1 MKVFV
6 DDFTGGIIKGFKSG
20 CSYSDVSTS
29 PIELPTNSQIKNI
42 SLVILLVKVNI
53 CPDHPHLFSP
63 SSSPTLHLNKL
74 PPSIY

>member
-6 DDFTGGIIKGFKSG
+6 DDFTGGIIEGFKSE

-29 PIELPTNSQIKNI
+29 PTELPTNSQIKNI
-42 SLVILLVKVNI
+42 LSVILLGKVNI
-53 CPDHPHLFSP
+53 RPNHPPQFSP

-74 PPSIY
+74 PPSVY